1 MVLRARLGTAL
12 ERFLQV
18 PALDPDDTRRRRL
31 LNIILLGIIILT
43 IVMTLSVAI
52 GSAMNILAV
61 SAQDEFLLYITSALI
76 FAGTWGFYTLNRS
89 QRVPGWAASGL
100 FMLFLMAMIAFSDSP
115 EQLVDGRS
123 LFVFAIPV
131 VMASMLL
138 RPSSSFLFAILAAVE
153 IYILAQVSDAEVNVI
168 AMIGFLMLALISW
181 LSARSLE
188 EALRDLRTINRELD
202 QRVEQRTSE
211 LSAALARELAEAG
224 RTEAIL
230 QGIADGV
237 AVFDLNG
244 RTIMV
249 NPALSRFLDRPQPS
263 LMGVEMGQLLPRYD
277 INEQERQAVIELL
290 HHPNVNAPS
299 LRFNIHGWTLSVNAA
314 PVNTGLGERIGI
326 VAVFRDVTHE
336 AEVEQMKNDFVA
348 MVSHELRTPL
358 NAILGYTEMLRESVY
373 GQISEQQTGV
383 VKRIESNSQRLL
395 RIVSDLLD
403 QARIEAGQLIFHY
416 NEFNPAV
423 LLEAVHG
430 VMDKAAQD
438 KDLQLTGEISPAL
451 PPRLRGD
458 SQRLQQVLIN
468 LVNNAVKF
476 TQQGEII
483 VRLEPHDEKSWA
495 CIVRDT
501 GPGIPPQDQPH
512 VFEPFRQVDGIATR
526 EHGGIGL
533 GLSIVK
539 RLVTR
544 MGGEVRLESEAGRG
558 STFTVI
564 LPYEPPEEKK

>member
-1 MVLRARLGTAL
+1 MASWIQRVFAVQTS
-12 ERFLQV
+12 
-18 PALDPDDTRRRRL
+18 DPDDARRRRL
-31 LNIILLGIIILT
+31 LNVLLGGIAGFA
-43 IVMTLSVAI
+43 IVGSLGVAI
-52 GSAMNILAV
+52 YAGFTNAWNEQDTSLIFLSSFTFIVGSIAIMVVNRRSGTLAAV
-61 SAQDEFLLYITSALI
+61 LFLLLLT
-76 FAGTWGFYTLNRS
+76 T
-89 QRVPGWAASGL
+89 
-100 FMLFLMAMIAFSDSP
+100 AFSLSDSP
-115 EQLVDGRS
+115 QQLADGRS
-123 LFVFAIPV
+123 LFVYTIPIAISSLV
-131 VMASMLL
+131 L
-138 RPSSSFLFAILAAVE
+138 RPSASFIFAGLSSLIIFGLALSVSIVPNLPAIF
-153 IYILAQVSDAEVNVI
+153 
-168 AMIGFLMLALISW
+168 GFFMLALVSW
-181 LSARSLE
+181 LSSRSLE
-188 EALRDLRTINRELD
+188 QTLKELRAVNRELD

-211 LSAALARELAEAG
+211 LTAALARELAEAG

-244 RTIMV
+244 RTIVV
-249 NPALSRFLDRPQPS
+249 NPALSRFLDRSQPS
-263 LMGVEMGQLLPRYD
+263 LMGVEMDKLLPRYD
-277 INEQERQAVIELL
+277 VNERERQAVIELL
-290 HHPNVNAPS
+290 HHPSVNAPS
-299 LRFNIHGWTLSVNAA
+299 LRFTIHQHTLSVNAA
-314 PVNTGLGERIGI
+314 PVDTGMGERIGT
-326 VAVFRDVTHE
+326 VAVFRDVTRE

-416 NEFNPAV
+416 GEFSPAA

-430 VMDKAAQD
+430 VMDKPAQD
-438 KDLQLTGEISPAL
+438 KGLRLTSEVSPAL
-451 PPRLRGD
+451 PARLRGD

-476 TQQGEII
+476 TQQGEISI
-483 VRLEPHDEKSWA
+483 RLEPRDEKSWA
-495 CIVRDT
+495 CIVRDS
-501 GPGIPPQDQPH
+501 GPGIPPEIQPH
-512 VFEPFRQVDGIATR
+512 VFDPFRQVDEIATR

-539 RLVTR
+539 RLVTL
-544 MGGEVRLESEAGRG
+544 MGGEVSLESETGRG